1 MRFIICFNTTYRISQ
16 HAKEEC
22 RASEEGRFG
31 RPGPPEHHRCQG
43 SRCDDSGW
51 IFEVGR
57 CKRSRATTS
66 TTPSATYGWPEQES
80 KGSCFCQRRRSSFI
94 AVRHVVV
101 GIVIVG
107 IVILGIVILG
117 IVIVSPN
124 EPQAQT
130 KADPGDFIFRSTKH
144 LLSHRR
150 RPSDG
155 KRHFPEHCPQTT

>member
-1 MRFIICFNTTYRISQ
+1 MRLIICSNTTYHISQ

-66 TTPSATYGWPEQES
+66 TSPSGTYGRPKQES
-80 KGSCFCQRRRSSFI
+80 KGSCFCQHRRSFI
-94 AVRHVVV
+94 AVRHDWDAVV

-107 IVILGIVILG
+107 IVILR
-117 IVIVSPN
+117 PN

-130 KADPGDFIFRSTKH
+130 KADPGNFIFRSTTA
-144 LLSHRR
+144 R
-150 RPSDG
+150 
-155 KRHFPEHCPQTT
+155 